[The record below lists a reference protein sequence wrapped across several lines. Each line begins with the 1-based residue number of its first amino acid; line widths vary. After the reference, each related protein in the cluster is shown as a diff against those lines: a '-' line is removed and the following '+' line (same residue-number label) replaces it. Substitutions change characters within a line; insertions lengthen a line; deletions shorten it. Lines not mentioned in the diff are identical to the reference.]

1 MEETIAAIA
10 TPLGVGAISIIRVSG
25 SNAIDIVNKIF
36 KGKDLT
42 TVPSH
47 TIHYG
52 HIVDKDQMIDEVL
65 LSVMRAPKTYTREDI
80 VEINSHG
87 GIATT
92 NKVLQL
98 LLENGCVPASPGEFT
113 KRAFLNGRIDLEEAE
128 GIMNLIEAKTEP
140 ARKLSINQLSGNVSK
155 KIQSL
160 RDDIVKILANIEVNI
175 DYPEYEDI
183 EEMTYEMLTP
193 KIAEIKEKVLKILED
208 SKSGKIITEGIKTSI
223 IGKPNVGKSSIL
235 NTLLGEEKAIV
246 TEIEGT
252 TRDIVEGKINIGG
265 FILNMID
272 TAGIR
277 KTEDIVE
284 KIGVNKSLQL
294 ISNSDLI
301 LYVLNNNQPLTE
313 EDLELLKKVQNK
325 NYIIIL
331 NKTDLESKIDLS
343 KLPEDHIVKM
353 SIKNKEGINELKE
366 KIKEIFNLEKIETSD
381 MTFVTSARSL
391 AILNQIRDSIEDI
404 EKGLKSGLPIDII
417 EIDIKNI
424 WDKLGEII
432 GVSYENELI
441 DTLFSQFCL
450 GK

>member
-65 LSVMRAPKTYTREDI
+65 LSIMRAPKTYTREDI

-331 NKTDLESKIDLS
+331 NKIDLESKIDLS

-432 GVSYENELI
+432 GVSYETELI

>member
-331 NKTDLESKIDLS
+331 NKIDLESKIDLS
-343 KLPEDHIVKM
+343 ILPEDHIVKM

>member
-52 HIVDKDQMIDEVL
+52 HIVDKNQMIDEVL

>member
-25 SNAIDIVNKIF
+25 KDAIPIVNKIF
-36 KGKDLT
+36 KGKDLNN
-42 TVPSH
+42 VPSH

-52 HIVDKDQMIDEVL
+52 HIMEKENVIDEVL
-65 LSVMRAPKTYTREDI
+65 LSVMRAPKTYTREDVI
-80 VEINSHG
+80 EINSHG

-92 NKVLQL
+92 NKILEL
-98 LLENGCVPASPGEFT
+98 LLENGCVPAQPGEFT

-140 ARKLSINQLSGNVSK
+140 ALKLSMNQLTGKVSN
-155 KIQSL
+155 KIKQL
-160 RDDIVKILANIEVNI
+160 REDIVKILANIEVNI

-183 EEMTYEMLTP
+183 EEMTYEMLIP
-193 KIAEIKEKVLKILED
+193 KIEEIKQKINKILED

-223 IGKPNVGKSSIL
+223 IGRPNVGKSSIL
-235 NTLLGEEKAIV
+235 NALLEEDKAIV
-246 TEIEGT
+246 TEIAGT
-252 TRDIVEGKINIGG
+252 TRDIVEGKINLGG

-277 KTEDIVE
+277 KTDDIVE
-284 KIGVNKSLQL
+284 QIGVHKSLSL
-294 ISNSDLI
+294 IEESDLV
-301 LYVLNNNQPLTE
+301 LYVLNNNEELTN
-313 EDLELLKKVQNK
+313 EDIELLEKIKKK

-331 NKTDLESKIDLS
+331 NKIDLPSKIDL
-343 KLPEDHIVKM
+343 KELKVDNIVKM
-353 SIKNKEGINELKE
+353 SVKENIGIDELKE
-366 KIKEIFNLEKIETSD
+366 KIKEIFHLGNIELSD
-381 MTFVTSARSL
+381 MTFVTSARSI
-391 AILNQIRDSIEDI
+391 AILKQIKESIQDI
-404 EKGLKSGLPIDII
+404 EASLDEKLPIDII

-432 GVSYENELI
+432 GISYENELI

>member
-52 HIVDKDQMIDEVL
+52 HIVNKDQMIDEVL

-331 NKTDLESKIDLS
+331 NKIDLESKIDLS

-432 GVSYENELI
+432 GVSYETELI